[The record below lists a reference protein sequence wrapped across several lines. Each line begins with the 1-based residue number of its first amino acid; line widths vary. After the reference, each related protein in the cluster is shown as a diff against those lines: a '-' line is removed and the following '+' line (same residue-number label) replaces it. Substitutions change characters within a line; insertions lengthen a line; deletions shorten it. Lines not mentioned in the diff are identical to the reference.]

1 MMQGPCPSG
10 QLFIASQ
17 CICNSNL
24 TMHYYEERQE
34 CYQLYTQGPCSTG
47 QIMTFNYLT
56 RKPQCVCRD
65 EHVLSHD
72 GNCYQVNTVGPCN
85 QTACPKVSSFS
96 CSLFQFVTKFFFFG
110 FNIKFS
116 FIGRQHSF
124 LFFILFMFFLF
135 IIHLFLCSN
144 FDFSCSHHSA

>member
-1 MMQGPCPSG
+1 MQGPCPSG

-96 CSLFQFVTKFFFFG
+96 CSLFQFVTKFFFWFQYKV
-110 FNIKFS
+110 FVHRTSAF
-116 FIGRQHSF
+116 FP
-124 LFFILFMFFLF
+124 LFHLIHIFLF